1 MPNKPRCLISQVA
14 RSTSSTAVINPF
26 PKSANVIRFL
36 LFLSLATAV
45 LAEPYSELRIH
56 TGRDATLLGPDASQ
70 QLVVTATL
78 EDGTFKDVTREVK
91 FTAEPADKVAID
103 GVGEV
108 VPRINGDTT
117 ITAKI
122 GGLQATTPVKI
133 AEVEKV
139 QPINFANE
147 VVPLFTKFGCNGG
160 GCHGKSGGQNGF
172 KLSLLG
178 FEPLEDYDYLIKES
192 RGRRLFPA
200 APHHSLLL
208 RKGTGELPHGGGSR
222 IEKASP
228 EYQTIVRWIEQGM
241 PYGKDTD
248 PVIERIEAFPRSQIV
263 TPGATQ
269 QLQVTARYSDSTTR
283 DVTRVVQYESN
294 QKDMA
299 EVSASGLVT
308 MGNQTGDIAVM
319 IRMGEL
325 VDVFRATIPLG
336 APVDS
341 LPPVKNFIDERIYE
355 KLVTLGLPPSEPCDD
370 ATFLRRVTLDIAGRL
385 PAPDEA
391 RAFMASTAPNK
402 RALWINDLL
411 DTGEYA
417 DYFANK
423 WSAILRNKR
432 SKASD
437 KRGNY
442 AFHAWVRQSL
452 HENKP
457 FDQFV
462 GQLVSATGEIG
473 HNPAVAWFRAV
484 NKREEQLQDVAQV
497 FLGVRLQ
504 CAQCHHHP
512 YEKWSQKDYYG
523 FSAFFSQVGKKPGLQ
538 PGEQM
543 IFHRTGE
550 ASAEHPKTKEKIKP
564 SPLGSP
570 TLALESDQDP
580 RAELAK
586 WMGAKDNP
594 FLARMLVNRYWKH
607 FFGRALVEPEDDMR
621 VTNPATNPDLLNAL
635 ADHFIASDFDLK
647 EIVRTICNSQTYQL
661 SALPNAHNEKDKQ
674 NYSRFYPR
682 RLTAEVLLDAI
693 DNLTNV
699 PTSFPGQPISTR
711 AVQLPDDSF
720 NSGSYF
726 LTVFGRPEMDSACEC
741 ERTQDA
747 NLAQSLHLL
756 NSKGIQDKLAH
767 ADGRAVALTKDTS
780 HTVDQKIEDLY
791 LRAYARAPKQEELAI
806 ASGYLEKKLA
816 AVTEEEKRPEIEQ
829 QAYEDMLWALVN
841 TKEFLFNH

>member
-1 MPNKPRCLISQVA
+1 MRLL
-14 RSTSSTAVINPF
+14 TL
-26 PKSANVIRFL
+26 FL
-36 LFLSLATAV
+36 LSLT
-45 LAEPYSELRIH
+45 LAWGESYTDLNIH

-78 EDGTFKDVTREVK
+78 EDGSQKDVTREVA
-91 FTAEPADKVAID
+91 FAAEPSDIVRIDK
-103 GVGEV
+103 VGEV
-108 VPRINGDTT
+108 KPASNGKTTVTAQIGGMKASTT
-117 ITAKI
+117 IE
-122 GGLQATTPVKI
+122 V
-133 AEVEKV
+133 AEVETI
-139 QPINFANE
+139 QAINFPNE

-160 GCHGKSGGQNGF
+160 GCHGKSGGQNNF

-178 FEPLEDYDYLIKES
+178 FGPLEDFDYLVKEG

-200 APHHSLLL
+200 APEHSLLL
-208 RKGTGELPHGGGSR
+208 RKATGELPHGGGSR
-222 IEKASP
+222 LSKDSP
-228 EYQTIVRWIEQGM
+228 EYLTLVRWIEQGM
-241 PYGKDTD
+241 PYGEASD
-248 PVIERIEAFPRSQIV
+248 PIVESLAVFPEQCIV
-263 TPGATQ
+263 EPGATQ
-269 QLQVTARYSDSTTR
+269 QLQVTAHYNDGSTR

-299 EVSASGLVT
+299 EVTESGLVT
-308 MGNQTGDIAVM
+308 MGEQTGDIAVM
-319 IRMGEL
+319 IRFQEL
-325 VDVFRATIPLG
+325 VNVFRATIPLG
-336 APVDS
+336 APVES
-341 LPPVKNFIDERIYE
+341 LPPTHNFIDEHIYA
-355 KLVTLGLPPSEPCDD
+355 KLTTLGLPPSEPCDD
-370 ATFLRRVTLDIAGRL
+370 AVFLRRVTLDIAGRL
-385 PAPDEA
+385 PEPHEVD
-391 RAFMASTAPNK
+391 AFNANTSPNK
-402 RALWINDLL
+402 RALWVDELL
-411 DTGEYA
+411 TGTDYA

-432 SKASD
+432 KSPAD

-462 GQLVSATGEIG
+462 SQLVSATGEIG

-484 NKREEQLQDVAQV
+484 NKQEEQLQDVAQV

-538 PGEQM
+538 PGEQLV
-543 IFHRTGE
+543 FHRPGRAQTQ
-550 ASAEHPKTKEKIKP
+550 HPKTKENVRP
-564 SPLGSP
+564 MALGEP
-570 TLALESDQDP
+570 MLDLADDEDP
-580 RAELAK
+580 RKALAA
-586 WMGAKDNP
+586 WMGGKDNP

-621 VTNPATNPDLLNAL
+621 VTNPATNPALLDAL
-635 ADHFIASDFDLK
+635 ASNFSQSGFDLK
-647 EIVRTICNSQTYQL
+647 ELVRTICNSQTYQL
-661 SALPNAHNEKDKQ
+661 SATPNEHNQSDKQ

-693 DNLTNV
+693 DGLTDV
-699 PTSFPGQPISTR
+699 PTAFPGQPLATR

-720 NSGSYF
+720 NSSSYF

-756 NSKGIQDKLAH
+756 NSKGIQDKLTH
-767 ADGRAVALTKDTS
+767 ADGRASALTKDTDRS
-780 HTVDQKIEDLY
+780 DQAKITDLY
-791 LRAYARAPKQEELAI
+791 QRAFARSPNQDELTI
-806 ASGYLEKKLA
+806 ATNYLDQKLA
-816 AVTEEEKRPEIEQ
+816 AETDEAKRPEAKQ
-829 QAYEDMLWALVN
+829 QAYEDMLWALIN

>member
-1 MPNKPRCLISQVA
+1 MIRLLILLLSSVA
-14 RSTSSTAVINPF
+14 LTVHGA
-26 PKSANVIRFL
+26 
-36 LFLSLATAV
+36 
-45 LAEPYSELRIH
+45 PYSELSIH
-56 TGRDATLLGPDASQ
+56 TGRDATLLGPDSSQ

-78 EDGTFKDVTREVK
+78 PDGSQKDVTREVE
-91 FTAEPADKVAID
+91 FVAEPAETIRID
-103 GVGEV
+103 GAGEV
-108 VPRINGDTT
+108 KPNQNGKTT
-117 ITAKI
+117 VTAQI
-122 GGLQATTPVKI
+122 GGLKATTTVEV
-133 AEVEKV
+133 AEVETI
-139 QPINFANE
+139 QAINFPNE

-160 GCHGKSGGQNGF
+160 GCHGKSGGQNNF

-178 FEPLEDYDYLIKES
+178 FGPLEDFDYLVKEG

-208 RKGTGELPHGGGSR
+208 RKATGQLPHGGGSR
-222 IEKASP
+222 LSEDSP
-228 EYQTIVRWIEQGM
+228 EYQTLVRWIEQGM
-241 PYGKDTD
+241 PYGKESD
-248 PVIERIEAFPRSQIV
+248 PIVERLEVFPRECI
-263 TPGATQ
+263 TEPEAHQ
-269 QLQVTARYSDSTTR
+269 QLQVTAHYNDGSTK

-299 EVSASGLVT
+299 EVNESGLVT

-319 IRMGEL
+319 IRFQEL

-336 APVDS
+336 APVDT
-341 LPPVKNFIDERIYE
+341 LPPVRNFIDDLVYS
-355 KLVTLGLPPSEPCDD
+355 KLKTLGLPASEPCDD
-370 ATFLRRVTLDIAGRL
+370 PTFLRRVTLDIAGRL
-385 PAPDEA
+385 PEPEESK
-391 RAFMASTAPNK
+391 AFLANAAPNK
-402 RALWINDLL
+402 RELWVDELL
-411 DTGEYA
+411 RGTDYA

-432 SKASD
+432 KTPAD

-452 HENKP
+452 HENLP

-462 GQLVSATGEIG
+462 SRIVAATGEVG

-538 PGEQM
+538 PGEQL
-543 IFHRTGE
+543 IFHRPGK
-550 ASAEHPKTKEKIKP
+550 AQAEHPKTKEKVGP
-564 SPLGSP
+564 MPLGEP
-570 TLALESDQDP
+570 MLDLSDDDDP
-580 RAELAK
+580 REELAK
-586 WMGAKDNP
+586 WMGGENNP

-621 VTNPATNPDLLNAL
+621 VTNPATNPALLDAL
-635 ADHFIASDFDLK
+635 ADSFVDSKFDLK
-647 EIVRTICNSQTYQL
+647 KIVRTICNSQTYQL
-661 SALPNAHNEKDKQ
+661 SATPNEYNQSDKQ

-682 RLTAEVLLDAI
+682 RLTAEVLLDSI

-699 PTSFPGQPISTR
+699 PTNFPGQPISTR

-720 NSGSYF
+720 NSDSYF

-767 ADGRAVALTKDTS
+767 TDGRASALTKDADRPTES
-780 HTVDQKIEDLY
+780 KIKDLY
-791 LRAYARAPKQEELAI
+791 LRAFARPPKTEELAV
-806 ASGYLEKKLA
+806 ATGYLDQKLA
-816 AVTEEEKRPEIEQ
+816 AVKEDEKRNEAEQ
-829 QAYEDMLWALVN
+829 QAYEDILWALIN